1 MKLLTNPSF
10 DNLNFKLSMELVDSK
25 IDGKLESYSCK
36 LTSHNKVLWKRFN
49 KCEFG
54 HSSCDLQYLGYP
66 RNFGEFSN
74 ATSKSAP
81 PKEGT
86 LCDMIDRKTLFYL
99 IATLNASFYPDYDFS
114 FSSSEDF
121 SREPS
126 LEFVMN
132 QVDKLLGTTC
142 GAAYVHKLREEMWST
157 MDKEISLKDCQIY
170 SFNPPT
176 DEDPASDDG
185 AFWGFYYFF
194 YNHTLKRI
202 VFFTCKSV
210 PTLYDSGLGDT
221 LSLSESYE

>member
-49 KCEFG
+49 K
-54 HSSCDLQYLGYP
+54 SCIWNNINELKYPPPPRTQIRFLLQITY
-66 RNFGEFSN
+66 
-74 ATSKSAP
+74 KSAP
-81 PKEGT
+81 PKEGI

-210 PTLYDSGLGDT
+210 PRNAYHI
-221 LSLSESYE
+221 